1 MKRFG
6 RLSGHIAGLSCSIAV
21 CAGLSM
27 PAGAAFTNDTIAVT
41 SSDPEAGIEKKVVYH
56 FDLTGVFAKD
66 ITQTPIR
73 EVIKDAKEYK
83 PDYIII
89 TLNNT
94 WDGSLF
100 GGLREV
106 SIGDSDITAFDQ
118 LFRAEDIEPILTR
131 EIPAEWDKQPIIVY
145 WVKQAMGGAAFL
157 PFSCSNI
164 YMTPDARIG
173 GIGGMDELFDG
184 VGDEV
189 VREKQRSLRM
199 GHARGMFIQ
208 GGYDTRVCRAMAER
222 SFVLSYTNTGGKTEL
237 LERMPQG
244 PTEFLLTDD
253 GGTGEQ
259 GSADSMEDEVRQQGD
274 DHLTLKADTA
284 LYIGVSKGTAA
295 NMQQLLFQLGID
307 RNSKLVEGSGNR
319 IMQQWRDAVK
329 KAPRQLQ
336 DIAREYQ
343 QAGAQ
348 TGNDVRDRRRA
359 ISTQIRKL
367 KEMESL
373 IKRYE
378 EAIGPELGRYGIPDL
393 GTIGQLKVQHELQLL
408 ILR

>member
-1 MKRFG
+1 MNRFG
-6 RLSGHIAGLSCSIAV
+6 QLQRHFVGLTCAVAVSAGVVAPVAS
-21 CAGLSM
+21 
-27 PAGAAFTNDTIAVT
+27 AFDGGSVVT
-41 SSDPEAGIEKKVVYH
+41 TTDPDSSAKMKVYH

-73 EVIKDAKEYK
+73 EVIKDAQKYE

-89 TLNNT
+89 TLENT

-100 GGLREV
+100 GGLREQE
-106 SIGDSDITAFDQ
+106 IGDSDITAFDQ
-118 LFRAEDIEPILTR
+118 LFRAEDIEPIFTR
-131 EIPAEWDKQPIIVY
+131 EIPAEWDKQPVIVY

-164 YMTPDARIG
+164 YMTPEARIG

-208 GGYDTRVCRAMAER
+208 GGYDTRICRAMAER
-222 SFVLSYTNTGGKTEL
+222 SFVLSYTNIGGRTDL
-237 LERMPQG
+237 LERMPQS

-253 GGTGEQ
+253 GGTGDQ
-259 GSADSMEDEVRQQGD
+259 GSADTMEDEVRGLGD
-274 DHLTLKADTA
+274 DHLTLKARQA
-284 LYIGVSKGTAA
+284 LDIGISKGTVSS
-295 NMQQLLFQLGID
+295 MEQLLFELGIA
-307 RNSKLVEGSGNR
+307 RNAELIEGAGNR
-319 IMQQWRDAVK
+319 IMQQWRDNVK

-336 DIAREYQ
+336 DLVREYQ
-343 QAGAQ
+343 EAGSQPA
-348 TGNDVRDRRRA
+348 NSIRDRGRA

-367 KEMESL
+367 K
-373 IKRYE
+373 
-378 EAIGPELGRYGIPDL
+378 
-393 GTIGQLKVQHELQLL
+393 
-408 ILR
+408 